1 MGDQSIHRR
10 DVLRTLAVGGLA
22 TTGLVS
28 TDPSVTEARVL
39 DVSKVPP
46 KIREAANHVVKGAKW
61 TVAHRTSSHF
71 ELEGK
76 DSRDHDV
83 SVEITIDGKVTGVD
97 RKIDVKDVPSNVMKA
112 VTAKFPKFEATR
124 VHEVYTGT
132 DIRELEKADLT
143 YELDGTGAKGHEVTV
158 TLTAE
163 GKVVDIKREVEL
175 KAVPKV
181 VMEALEKKYPKF
193 KPTLAHSVSE
203 GEGVTGYL
211 FVGDFRKEAKEMLV
225 FVSADGKEVEMHHDG
240 E

>member
-22 TTGLVS
+22 TAGLVS
-28 TDPSVTEARVL
+28 ADPSITEAREIEIG
-39 DVSKVPP
+39 KVPP
-46 KIREAANHVVKGAKW
+46 RIKEAASQVLKGAKW
-61 TVAHRTSSHF
+61 TTAHRTMSHF

-76 DSRDHDV
+76 DSKNHDV
-83 SVEITIDGKVTGVD
+83 SVEITIDGKITGVD
-97 RKIDVKDVPSNVMKA
+97 RKIDVKDVPANIMKT
-112 VTAKFPKFEATR
+112 VTNKFPKFTSDR
-124 VHEVYTGT
+124 VHEVYSGT
-132 DIRELEKADLT
+132 DIRDLEKADLT

-158 TLTAE
+158 TLSSD
-163 GKVVDIKREVEL
+163 GKLIDVKREVEL

-181 VMEALEKKYPKF
+181 VTEAMEKKFPRF

-211 FVGDFRKEAKEMLV
+211 FVGEFQKNMRETLV
-225 FVSADGKEVEMHHDG
+225 FVSADGKEVEIHHDG